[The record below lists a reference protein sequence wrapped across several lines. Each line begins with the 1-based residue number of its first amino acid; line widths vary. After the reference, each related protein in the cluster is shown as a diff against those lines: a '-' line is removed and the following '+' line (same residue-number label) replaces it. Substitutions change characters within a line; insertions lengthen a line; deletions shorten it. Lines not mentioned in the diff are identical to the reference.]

1 MKKDLLYNFASL
13 VLTDS
18 KLKKLMKGKDFTSYI
33 NLKNN
38 NGEMSFDLA
47 DKIATSIKK
56 WAISMGATHY
66 THWFFPLTGKYAE
79 KHISFLEYNSKGDF
93 IKKFNGNCLIKG
105 ETDASSFPSGGE
117 RLTFEARGYTV
128 WDYSSPVFIKKDDKG
143 NKVLYIPTAF
153 CTYNG
158 VAVDEK
164 TPLLRA
170 TEFLNKEA
178 TTLLNTIGYTDVKGV
193 VSHVGCEQEYFLIN
207 KDLYN
212 KRKDLVL
219 TGRTLLGAEAIKSQE
234 ISHHYLGQIKPSV
247 SDFMHDLNKEL
258 WELGIMAKIQH
269 NEVAPTQHEIVAV
282 YSQVNIVADQNS
294 LLMEV
299 MNKVAAKHN
308 FNVLF
313 HEKPY
318 KGVNGSGK
326 HNNWSIS
333 TDTGINLLDS
343 SKVNELVFLLFFT
356 NVINAIDNHYD
367 LLKMSTASLGND
379 LRLGGSEA
387 PPSIVSVFIGE
398 DMSETLNEFVASNK
412 VNRKTKAKLD
422 FKTSAVIKPYKDNCD
437 RNRTTPFAYTGNKF
451 EFRMVGSSQSIALS
465 NTVLATIVGDE
476 LKKTNKKLNEYI
488 AKNNISLNNKKSK
501 NKSELNPNLEEIL
514 TKLIVEN
521 ITNHSRIIFNGNSYD
536 KLWEKEA
543 AKRGLL
549 DYKTSVECFKRLLD
563 KANIELF
570 ENNGILTTTEM
581 KVRFD
586 TCLEKYISEC
596 LTEAKTLLDICLKQV
611 IPNLENFLT
620 NKIKNINTSEKFGI
634 KNSANNK
641 DIKNLSS
648 NIEKLNISVD
658 NLKEIIEKV
667 VKTKDLEERAT
678 LCQNKVLD
686 TMNYVREIYDSIEP
700 TLPQNFKPFPDYD
713 DLLFLENN

>member
-1 MKKDLLYNFASL
+1 MKKDLLYNFAEL
-13 VLTDS
+13 VLTDN
-18 KLKKLMKGKDFTSYI
+18 KLKKLMKPKDFKAYI
-33 NLKNN
+33 SLKEN

-47 DKIATSIKK
+47 DKIATAIKK
-56 WAISMGATHY
+56 WALEKGATHY

-128 WDYSSPVFIKKDDKG
+128 WDYSSPVFIKKDDKE

-170 TEFLNKEA
+170 TEFLNKQA
-178 TTLLNTIGYTDVKGV
+178 TKLLNTIGYTDVTSV
-193 VSHVGCEQEYFLIN
+193 VCHVGCEQEYFLIDKN
-207 KDLYN
+207 NYY

-234 ISHHYLGQIKPSV
+234 TSHHYLGQIKSSV
-247 SDFMHDLNKEL
+247 SEFMHDLNKEL

-282 YSQVNIVADQNS
+282 YSQANIVADQNS

-299 MNKVAAKHN
+299 MNKVAHKHN
-308 FNVLF
+308 FKVLF

-333 TDTGINLLDS
+333 TNTGINLLDS
-343 SKVNELVFLLFFT
+343 SKANELVFMLFFT
-356 NVINAIDNHYD
+356 SVISAIDNHYD
-367 LLKMSTASLGND
+367 LLKMSTSSLGND

-387 PPSIVSVFIGE
+387 PPSIISVFVGD
-398 DMSETLNEFVASNK
+398 DMSDILNEFVKSNK

-422 FKTSAVIKPYKDNCD
+422 FKTSSILKPYKDNCD

-465 NTVLATIVGDE
+465 NTVLATIVGNE
-476 LKKTNKKLNEYI
+476 IKKLNAKLNEYV
-488 AKNNISLNNKKSK
+488 LK
-501 NKSELNPNLEEIL
+501 NKIELNTKTKTPQLNTNLVEIL

-521 ITNHSRIIFNGNSYD
+521 ISNHSRIIFNGNSYD
-536 KLWEKEA
+536 ELWNKEA
-543 AKRGLL
+543 TKRGLI
-549 DYKTSVECFKRLLD
+549 DYKTSVECFNRLLE
-563 KANIELF
+563 KNNIELF
-570 ENNGILTTTEM
+570 ETNGVLTHTEL

-586 TCLEKYISEC
+586 TYLEKYISEC
-596 LTEAKTLLDICLKQV
+596 LTEAKTLLDMCLTQV
-611 IPNLENFLT
+611 LPCVENYLN
-620 NKIKNINTSEKFGI
+620 NKIENITKAEKFGL
-634 KNSANNK
+634 KNK
-641 DIKNLSS
+641 
-648 NIEKLNISVD
+648 EKTKEVKTLHSTLEDLTSEVET
-658 NLKEIIEKV
+658 LKEVLQKV
-667 VKTKDLEERAT
+667 ATLKTLEEKANF
-678 LCQNKVLD
+678 CQNTIL
-686 TMNYVREIYDSIEP
+686 TSMNSVRFVFDKIEP
-700 TLPQNFKPFPDYD
+700 NLPKEFKPFPNYD
-713 DLLFLENN
+713 DLLFLDNN

>member
-1 MKKDLLYNFASL
+1 MKKDLLYNFAEL

-18 KLKKLMKGKDFTSYI
+18 KLKKLMKRKDFASFI
-33 NLKNN
+33 DLKNN

-47 DKIATSIKK
+47 DKIAIAIKK

-79 KHISFLEYNSKGDF
+79 KHISFLEYNAKGDF

-128 WDYSSPVFIKKDDKG
+128 WDYSSPVFIKKDDKD

-164 TPLLRA
+164 TPLLRS

-178 TTLLNTIGYTDVKGV
+178 TALLNTIGYTDVKSV
-193 VSHVGCEQEYFLIN
+193 ICHVGCEQEYFLIK
-207 KDLYN
+207 KDLFS

-234 ISHHYLGQIKPSV
+234 TSHHYLGQIKSSV
-247 SDFMHDLNKEL
+247 SEFMHDLNKEL

-282 YSQVNIVADQNS
+282 YSQANIVADQNS

-299 MNKVAAKHN
+299 MNKVADKHN
-308 FNVLF
+308 FKVLF

-333 TDTGINLLDS
+333 TNTGINLLDG
-343 SKVNELVFLLFFT
+343 SKVNELVFMLFFT
-356 NVINAIDNHYD
+356 SVISAIDNHYD
-367 LLKMSTASLGND
+367 LLKLSTSSLGND

-387 PPSIVSVFIGE
+387 PPSIISVFIGE
-398 DMSETLNEFVASNK
+398 DMSETLNGFVSSNK

-422 FKTSAVIKPYKDNCD
+422 FKTSFVVKPYKDNCD
-437 RNRTTPFAYTGNKF
+437 RNRTTPLAYTGNKF

-465 NTVLATIVGDE
+465 NTVLATIVGNE
-476 LKKTNKKLNEYI
+476 LKKLNKKLNDYI
-488 AKNNISLNNKKSK
+488 VKNSISLNYGKKK
-501 NKSELNPNLEEIL
+501 KAELNPNLEEIL

-521 ITNHSRIIFNGNSYD
+521 ISNHSRIIFNGNSYD
-536 KLWEKEA
+536 ELWAKEA
-543 AKRGLL
+543 NKRGLI
-549 DYKTSVECFKRLLD
+549 DYKTSIECFNRL
-563 KANIELF
+563 KVKENIELF
-570 ENNGILTTTEM
+570 ENNGILTNTEI

-586 TCLEKYISEC
+586 TYLEKYISEC

-611 IPNLENFLT
+611 LPSFENFLT
-620 NKIKNINTSEKFGI
+620 NKIKNVNNLDKFGI
-634 KNSANNK
+634 KNNSK
-641 DIKNLSS
+641 HKEIKNLSTT
-648 NIEKLNISVD
+648 IENLNNSV
-658 NLKEIIEKV
+658 NSLGEIINKANSIL
-667 VKTKDLEERAT
+667 DLEKKAEY
-678 LCQNKVLD
+678 CKDNVLK
-686 TMNYVREIYDSIEP
+686 TMNNIREIYDNVEP
-700 TLPQNFKPFPDYD
+700 TLPQSFKPFPDYD
-713 DLLFLENN
+713 DLLFLDNN